1 MEVDLG
7 GYPILPQLDAEN
19 NWWGDASG
27 PNEIPRNAT
36 GTGDRIIDPEQNVDF
51 DPWLHAPTGAQCPV
65 PQPPPNT
72 PGKVTGGGYIDGTS
86 GGGTTGGTT
95 SGGGIVPLDP
105 VIQLAEVLILQ
116 SSNPASKNTKAT
128 FGFTITC
135 CDPQGNLEY
144 NDHGANVRIKATSMT
159 NLVITDP
166 SLACPTGKHAQF
178 KGQAN
183 ETTSGVTTSVIF
195 TVDVDDCGEPGSSPG
210 AGPDTF
216 KISTTSG
223 YMAGGLLVGGNI
235 QIHRS

>member
-1 MEVDLG
+1 M
-7 GYPILPQLDAEN
+7 
-19 NWWGDASG
+19 GDK
-27 PNEIPRNAT
+27 
-36 GTGDRIIDPEQNVDF
+36 IIDLEQNVAF
-51 DPWLHAPTGAQCPV
+51 FPWLLAPTGAQCPI
-65 PQPPPNT
+65 PPPPPNT

-105 VIQLAEVLILQ
+105 VMQLAEVLILQ

-159 NLVITDP
+159 NLVISDLSP
-166 SLACPTGKHAQF
+166 ACPGTGKHAQF

-183 ETTSGVTTSVIF
+183 ETTSGSTTSVMF

-223 YMAGGLLVGGNI
+223 YMASGLLVGGNI
-235 QIHRS
+235 QIHRA